1 MAAGASD
8 VPGHSAGGV
17 SLGAI
22 TCTVGLEASGN
33 WNEMPSSTASPAA
46 AASPR
51 MAKAPVRVIP
61 LGSVA
66 GSGPAGPVAPTAPG
80 GPTTPSCDRSTA
92 CSFALQ
98 AAGRITT
105 APLLL
110 LHSIVASAAPI
121 AAKTIAST
129 HGRPPGSL
137 FPFPPP
143 LHLL

>member
-17 SLGAI
+17 APGAI

-51 MAKAPVRVIP
+51 MAKAPVRVFP

-105 APLLL
+105 TPLLL

-121 AAKTIAST
+121 AAKAIAST
-129 HGRPPGSL
+129 HRPATSFL
-137 FPFPPP
+137 ILIPPP
-143 LHLL
+143 LPLL